1 MERINQAGIT
11 KLSAIHRGFF
21 TLEQSAFRNDP
32 KWELPIKLKRMVP
45 NLPILCDP
53 SHISGNPKMLHEI
66 SQTAMDLN
74 MDGLM
79 IETHRNPSEAL
90 SDAHQQIK
98 PAELTTLLNSI
109 VLRSEA
115 NQDPVF
121 LSQLENLRKDIDAI
135 DQKLLSVISERT
147 DIVKQIGEFKKQNSV
162 TILQIQRWFEI
173 LKTRQSWGGV
183 NQLDEQMVM
192 EMFEL
197 IHKHS
202 VLTQTHIMNRSDA
215 K

>member
-1 MERINQAGIT
+1 
-11 KLSAIHRGFF
+11 
-21 TLEQSAFRNDP
+21 
-32 KWELPIKLKRMVP
+32 
-45 NLPILCDP
+45 
-53 SHISGNPKMLHEI
+53 MLHEI

-202 VLTQTHIMNRSDA
+202 VMTQTHIMNRSDA